1 MRKGYVVSIILSA
14 NLIVL
19 YKEEIMDVLPFG
31 ILPEEQI
38 ELISGNSIISRIY
51 SVLFFCQAVHLNAN
65 TYRNLLI
72 ILFISSISLCCD
84 LMMLSASFLTSGSLM
99 SAFLLVI
106 IAEEW

>member
-1 MRKGYVVSIILSA
+1 MRKGYMVSIRLSA

-19 YKEEIMDVLPFG
+19 YKEEIMDLSFG

-38 ELISGNSIISRIY
+38 ELISGNSIISKIY
-51 SVLFFCQAVHLNAN
+51 SALFFCQAVHLNAN

-106 IAEEW
+106 IADEW